1 MKNLFLTFAMAFFIL
16 GLQSCRETS
25 EERVDDTVEMGDDI
39 NSKET
44 RLETED
50 ELIEHADSR
59 LEEAEEREDTIN

>member
-1 MKNLFLTFAMAFFIL
+1 MKNLFLTFAMTFLIL